1 MYKIRLKQILFLLP
15 LILAPLFVA
24 AQENGATRILDT
36 AVAKIKA
43 DAGVQMHF
51 TITMNDGTGEEIYD
65 DKGVMKMDGEKYALL
80 TDQMK
85 LWCDGETQWSYIV
98 QNNEIYVSEPNADD
112 ARAFSPVHIMQLYK
126 SGFRCE
132 LYSAG
137 ATAKVDAV
145 KMTAVARDSEIRKA
159 IIFINKQTGQPVEL
173 KVDYENG
180 SSADIVVD
188 TYKTKCKFAI
198 KEFRCRVKEYR
209 GAEVVDMR

>member
-1 MYKIRLKQILFLLP
+1 MYKITLKQILTLLA
-15 LILAPLFVA
+15 LVLAPLFVV
-24 AQENGATRILDT
+24 AQENGATKILDA

-51 TITMNDGTGEEIYD
+51 TITMNDETGEEIYE
-65 DKGVMKMDGEKYALL
+65 DKGVMKMDGEKYALI

-132 LYSAG
+132 LYPAG
-137 ATAKVDAV
+137 TTAKVDAV
-145 KMTAVARDSEIRKA
+145 KMTAVARDSEIRKV
-159 IIFINKQTGQPVEL
+159 IIHINKQSGQPVEL

-188 TYKTKCKFAI
+188 AYKTKCKFAV
-198 KEFRCRVKEYR
+198 KEFRCRVKDYR

>member
-1 MYKIRLKQILFLLP
+1 MYKINLEKILYLL
-15 LILAPLFVA
+15 LLTLLPLFVA
-24 AQENGATRILDT
+24 AQEKGATGVLDA

-51 TITMNDGTGEEIYD
+51 TITMNDGSGEEIYE

-85 LWCDGETQWSYIV
+85 LWCDGATQWSYIV

-132 LYSAG
+132 LYPAG
-137 ATAKVDAV
+137 TTAKVDAV
-145 KMTAVARDSEIRKA
+145 KMTAVARDSEIRKV
-159 IIFINKQTGQPVEL
+159 IIYINKQTGQPVEL

-188 TYKTKCKFAI
+188 SFKTKCKFAI
-198 KEFRCRVKEYR
+198 KEFRCRVKDYR